1 MCLVLAGSFLDSATA
16 IQLWLSSKTLQ
27 VTYSRVIIILHAD
40 FKSFSNSIIGMTS
53 HIAINKAMYSASH
66 VESAI
71 SL

>member
-53 HIAINKAMYSASH
+53 HIANKAMYSASH